1 MIIFYYLNYILV
13 IVLILKRDITDSQ
26 EYPVHIY
33 QIMYIPVG
41 IKHATF
47 YIEGYSPILNL
58 CTHMVLTQLNY
69 VTFNQ
74 TYPKSPIL
82 K

>member
-33 QIMYIPVG
+33 H
-41 IKHATF
+41 IK
-47 YIEGYSPILNL
+47 
-58 CTHMVLTQLNY
+58 Y
-69 VTFNQ
+69 VHTGGNQ
-74 TYPKSPIL
+74 TWHFLHRGLQSYFKSLHAYGLNPA
-82 K
+82 